1 MNASSTAPWQPGA
14 PIILR
19 ETWQGQVWT
28 ARPLTVVRDTPALL
42 AFYMMPGT
50 TYKHPRVLED
60 DRVPGP
66 DARWPWRLIDVTWYG
81 GGALYLSTPGAPYM
95 VIGFRSGDNTRLAH
109 WYVNLQDPLRRTPL
123 GFDYLDQEL
132 DIIVSPDLGDYRWKD
147 EEGFAEL
154 QRLGRIDPAKAAR
167 LRAVGERIIQERYAP
182 DSFFR
187 QGWEQWSPP
196 PHWTVPTL
204 PLKWHEL

>member
-1 MNASSTAPWQPGA
+1 
-14 PIILR
+14 
-19 ETWQGQVWT
+19 
-28 ARPLTVVRDTPALL
+28 
-42 AFYMMPGT
+42 
-50 TYKHPRVLED
+50 
-60 DRVPGP
+60 
-66 DARWPWRLIDVTWYG
+66 
-81 GGALYLSTPGAPYM
+81 M